1 MIQVAGGG
9 NLIAFKAGLCGT
21 DARHILG
28 QDVQRRGGPAVV
40 DRARIIVELLPQG
53 VIFVV
58 EHGVVPLQHPL
69 KRQVGPAHDAQGLE
83 HILLRERAGL
93 IGAHDDLGDELV
105 IALLRQAGQRQH
117 GVGPLVD
124 ITALWA
130 PETRLR
136 IIGIVIGRLHGIHPL
151 CKELHALRDAQFLRQ
166 LAGDIHGVVV
176 NSGLEQLPVDA
187 LAPVVPRPGSVPVDW
202 QAVLHLKELKV
213 VQKRLAVS
221 GHGFRVS
228 GVEPV
233 VVGAGHKDQTLVRNL
248 LGFDAGRTAGDGP
261 ALRGPRHAGQDRLF
275 GQVQPRLIIA
285 VKGGV
290 DLIGRVSHVGA
301 PLPFRAV
308 HVGIP
313 HADGDGVESL
323 LPQLVQVV
331 VGRGERAGPRA
342 VEPTPPVAQAGEG
355 HTCLCLDDEL
365 AAAAPGVVFIV
376 PLPLSRDIGILKVR
390 KSLPV
395 CIGVSVKRHLFP
407 RRGLQGKAGG
417 ELDVSRQ
424 VQHQDR
430 VLVQGLAHIIG
441 GVGKVLYLTEGGRCD
456 HSGVQAAEGQIPG
469 F

>member
-1 MIQVAGGG
+1 M
-9 NLIAFKAGLCGT
+9 
-21 DARHILG
+21 
-28 QDVQRRGGPAVV
+28 
-40 DRARIIVELLPQG
+40 
-53 VIFVV
+53 
-58 EHGVVPLQHPL
+58 
-69 KRQVGPAHDAQGLE
+69 
-83 HILLRERAGL
+83 
-93 IGAHDDLGDELV
+93 
-105 IALLRQAGQRQH
+105 
-117 GVGPLVD
+117 
-124 ITALWA
+124 
-130 PETRLR
+130 
-136 IIGIVIGRLHGIHPL
+136 
-151 CKELHALRDAQFLRQ
+151 
-166 LAGDIHGVVV
+166 
-176 NSGLEQLPVDA
+176 
-187 LAPVVPRPGSVPVDW
+187 
-202 QAVLHLKELKV
+202 
-213 VQKRLAVS
+213 
-221 GHGFRVS
+221 
-228 GVEPV
+228 
-233 VVGAGHKDQTLVRNL
+233 VGAGHKDQTLVRNL